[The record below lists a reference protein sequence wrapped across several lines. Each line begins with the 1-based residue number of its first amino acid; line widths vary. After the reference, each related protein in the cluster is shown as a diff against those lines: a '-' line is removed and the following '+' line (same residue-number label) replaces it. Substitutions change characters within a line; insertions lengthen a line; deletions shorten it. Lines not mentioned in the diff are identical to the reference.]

1 MKKIKKYISVIMP
14 LIYMILLLIASVIG
28 LVIINLIINVIIG
41 LFTGEINYERDIIFD
56 TPHLASLLSSSTVA
70 LVFLA
75 WYRRLKKN
83 DGLVKKRRLALKD
96 KGFLIV
102 WGIGMVFFVNGI
114 VDLFIIALE
123 IYFPQLVSDYINMM
137 SVMYEGSLIIIA
149 IRVAIMAPILEELV
163 FRGVIL
169 KKAKNIM
176 PFYAANII
184 QAILFGL
191 IHLNWIQ
198 GLYAFPIGILLGY
211 ITRRY
216 RSIIPSIVLHAL
228 LNGYSVLH
236 LANNRLAEESIDI
249 SRWFFIVTTIVGGAL
264 FVLGLIKIRRNTH
277 IKVNATMEEKIY

>member
-216 RSIIPSIVLHAL
+216 RSIIPSIVSHAL

>member
-1 MKKIKKYISVIMP
+1 MKKFKKYISVIMP

-216 RSIIPSIVLHAL
+216 RSIIPSIVSHAL